1 MGGSFIHQ
9 DFTKEVKRLYKIV
22 NMKQGN
28 NQGSFQ
34 IEFVAWKLLNLS
46 EITVIK
52 NFFNQIQPE
61 VEEFHHWL
69 NKVHEDTNT
78 IMHKSNET
86 RMQGTMNKNA
96 ASIYRIC
103 WRSDHPKLKSTISSK
118 G

>member
-1 MGGSFIHQ
+1 MRGSFIHQ

-34 IEFVAWKLLNLS
+34 IEFFAWKLLNLS

-61 VEEFHHWL
+61 VEMFHHWL
-69 NKVHEDTNT
+69 NKVHEDINT
-78 IMHKSNET
+78 IMHKSNCPKQKQLIDLSVNSSESFEK
-86 RMQGTMNKNA
+86 MLGAFHDKNV
-96 ASIYRIC
+96 
-103 WRSDHPKLKSTISSK
+103 
-118 G
+118 